1 MAYLAILIAVAIV
14 GALAAGA
21 IQAGDSLQRRAAEE
35 ELLFVGSQFQ
45 LAFKTYYET
54 TPSGKRPYPNDLGEL
69 LRDPRFPGIRRH
81 LRKAYY
87 DPLTGKNEWG
97 IAESPEGGIMGVY
110 SLATGSPIKLTGF
123 PEQFS
128 QLEGK
133 ARYSDWVFGY
143 SPIDLSR
150 NQVPPRT
157 PQ

>member
-14 GALAAGA
+14 GALAAGS
-21 IQAGDSLQRRAAEE
+21 IQAGASLQRRAAEE

-54 TPSGKRPYPNDLGEL
+54 TPSGKRPYPSDLGEL
-69 LRDPRFPGIRRH
+69 LRDHRFPGIRRH

-87 DPLTGKNEWG
+87 DPLTGKSEWG
-97 IAESPEGGIMGVY
+97 VAEAPEGGIMGVY
-110 SLATGSPIKLTGF
+110 SLATETPIKLTGF

-133 ARYSDWVFGY
+133 TKYTDWIFGY
-143 SPIDLSR
+143 PPIDLSR
-150 NQVPPRT
+150 HQLLPRT